1 MIYTL
6 STEPSNNKSNHA
18 ESAESSKHT
27 ARGEV
32 EAANKLREFVYGS
45 PGSWLEYGEELRDAA
60 EVLWGAEQ
68 EGLRVDVRL
77 DSDHS
82 IKQSAVVSAISRPYL
97 LLAGSSLENILKGL
111 IVAREPR
118 HVTGDVLSQEL
129 RTHNVRLLCA
139 KVRSFWR

>member
-1 MIYTL
+1 M
-6 STEPSNNKSNHA
+6 STEPSKNKSNH
-18 ESAESSKHT
+18 AESSKHT

-32 EAANKLREFVYGS
+32 EAANKLREFVRYGS

-82 IKQSAVVSAISRPYL
+82 IKQSSVVYAISRPYL
-97 LLAGSSLENILKGL
+97 LLAGFSLINILKGL
-111 IVAREPR
+111 IVAEKP
-118 HVTGDVLSQEL
+118 TQFSGDILSEEL
-129 RTHNVRLLCA
+129 RKHNVRLLCA
-139 KVRSFWR
+139 KVRSV

>member
-6 STEPSNNKSNHA
+6 STEPSKNKSNH
-18 ESAESSKHT
+18 AESSKHT

-32 EAANKLREFVYGS
+32 EAANKLREFVRYGS
-45 PGSWLEYGEELRDAA
+45 PGSLVGIWR
-60 EVLWGAEQ
+60 GASRCSR
-68 EGLRVDVRL
+68 GIVGRRAGRASGGCAL

-118 HVTGDVLSQEL
+118 HATSLAV
-129 RTHNVRLLCA
+129 
-139 KVRSFWR
+139 F

>member
-6 STEPSNNKSNHA
+6 STEPSKNKSNHA
-18 ESAESSKHT
+18 DRRSTQRAVRLRPRTSCGSLSDT
-27 ARGEV
+27 AHLV
-32 EAANKLREFVYGS
+32 V
-45 PGSWLEYGEELRDAA
+45 WLEYGEELRDAA
-60 EVLWGAEQ
+60 EGLWGAEQ

-129 RTHNVRLLCA
+129 KTHNVRLLCA

>member
-1 MIYTL
+1 MIYPL
-6 STEPSNNKSNHA
+6 STEPSKNKSNH
-18 ESAESSKHT
+18 AESSKHT

-32 EAANKLREFVYGS
+32 EAANKLREFVRYGS

-68 EGLRVDVRL
+68 EGLRVDMRL

-118 HVTGDVLSQEL
+118 HVTDGVLSKEL
-129 RTHNVRLLCA
+129 KMHNVRLLFCA